1 LKRVI
6 WTKNEVE
13 RLVTNFYSRL
23 KREKAFVYVLRADRH
38 GRPRSIHVV
47 IHVYGGRGSEQ
58 GAKRGRGGAV
68 RGQGLAAS
76 AIDKLSELNLTGF
89 SAVLPGPDD
98 GKDK

>member
-1 LKRVI
+1 MLL
-6 WTKNEVE
+6 N
-13 RLVTNFYSRL
+13 
-23 KREKAFVYVLRADRH
+23 RADRH

-47 IHVYGGRGSEQ
+47 IRVYGGRGREQ

-76 AIDKLSELNLTGF
+76 AIDKLSELDLTGF

-98 GKDK
+98 GKDKQQEEEGKVQGRSTSETSKGSEL